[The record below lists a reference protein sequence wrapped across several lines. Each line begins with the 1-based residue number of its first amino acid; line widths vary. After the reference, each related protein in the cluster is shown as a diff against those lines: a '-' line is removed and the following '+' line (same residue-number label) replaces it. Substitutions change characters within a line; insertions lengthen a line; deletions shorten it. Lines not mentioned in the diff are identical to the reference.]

1 MCPDKF
7 YQLYEIIY
15 NQRLNASIADRT
27 GEAASRSEALIN
39 IKPYTNIISI
49 QSENTDASREMLLSA
64 EGSAEHHPLVIAS
77 QNIITHDK
85 DEETYDAIVYA
96 TGYIRS
102 AWVDMLKSSDI
113 GEYFGLT
120 SASTDVRLVPSLN
133 GTGAESPVSY
143 TRSSSPSTA
152 PSSARSTPP
161 TSPEMSP
168 EIGTPSG
175 KGKAVHEVYISRNY
189 RLVPES
195 KNGEIFG
202 PRIYLQGVEESTH
215 GLSDTLL
222 SVLGVRAG
230 EVVNDLAV

>member
-1 MCPDKF
+1 MYSDRS

-15 NQRLNASIADRT
+15 NQKLNVSIAERT
-27 GEAASRSEALIN
+27 SEVAPRSEALIN

-49 QSENTDASREMLLSA
+49 QSEGPGASREMLLSA
-64 EGSAEHHPLVIAS
+64 EGNVELHPLVVAS
-77 QNIITHDK
+77 QNLVTHDK
-85 DEETYDAIVYA
+85 EEETYDAIVYA

-102 AWVDMLKSSDI
+102 AWVDILKSSEI
-113 GEYFGLT
+113 GEYFGLSST
-120 SASTDVRLVPSLN
+120 SKEVRLVPSLN
-133 GTGAESPVSY
+133 GSGSESPVSY

-168 EIGTPSG
+168 EIGTPLG
-175 KGKAVHEVYISRNY
+175 KVKAVHDVYISRNY
-189 RLVPES
+189 RLVPEN
-195 KNGEIFG
+195 KNGDIFG

-222 SVLGVRAG
+222 SVLGIRAG
-230 EVVNDLAV
+230 EVVNDLAM